1 MSFDDSVEYQIYPLG
16 MCGAP
21 LTNDGVVTPRIRKV
35 LGFIPHLRRLGV
47 TAVYFSPLFDAPTH
61 GYDTRDFRTL
71 DARLG
76 TNDDLRCVCDALHA
90 AGIRV
95 LFDGVFNHVGR
106 EFPPFRDLRE
116 KRWESRYRD
125 WFYPHFDGDTPYH
138 DGFRYDCWEGHY
150 ELPRLNLRN
159 PEVEQYLFEC
169 VRFWHD
175 TFGVD
180 GLRLDVA
187 YSLDR
192 EFLAHLKA
200 FTRTLSPDFPLIGE
214 VLFGDYGLIVREGL
228 LDSCTNYE
236 NYKSTYSAINS
247 RNLYELSY
255 SLNRQFGREPWCI
268 YRGRHLLTFL
278 DNHDVSRIATTLTDG
293 RNLPLAF
300 ALQMTTPGVPQIY
313 YGSEWGIPGAKADGD
328 PALRPAAEAPRW
340 EPLTDRIAAMIALRR
355 AAPVLRHGD
364 YHNLMEGNEFLLFE
378 RAFDGARAVVG
389 VNLADGEKV
398 LSHGAL
404 GCRARVFDLTAVDR
418 GDARKIGY
426 TADGTDAEMRGR
438 AMIDEAPVV
447 SLGDTLTVP
456 PHGVVL
462 ALVEP

>member
-1 MSFDDSVEYQIYPLG
+1 M
-16 MCGAP
+16 
-21 LTNDGVVTPRIRKV
+21 
-35 LGFIPHLRRLGV
+35 
-47 TAVYFSPLFDAPTH
+47 
-61 GYDTRDFRTL
+61 
-71 DARLG
+71 
-76 TNDDLRCVCDALHA
+76 
-90 AGIRV
+90 
-95 LFDGVFNHVGR
+95 
-106 EFPPFRDLRE
+106 
-116 KRWESRYRD
+116 
-125 WFYPHFDGDTPYH
+125 
-138 DGFRYDCWEGHY
+138 
-150 ELPRLNLRN
+150 
-159 PEVEQYLFEC
+159 EQYLFDC
-169 VRFWHD
+169 IRFWHD

-278 DNHDVSRIATTLTDG
+278 DNHDVSRIATTLADG

-313 YGSEWGIPGAKADGD
+313 YGSEWGSPGAKADGD

-364 YHNLMEGNEFLLFE
+364 YHNLIEGNEFLLFE

-389 VNLADGEKV
+389 VNLTDGEKV
-398 LSHGAL
+398 FSHGAL
-404 GCRARVFDLTAVDR
+404 GCRARVFDLTADR
-418 GDARKIGY
+418 GDARKTGDS
-426 TADGTDAEMRGR
+426 ADGTDAGTRGR
-438 AMIDEAPVV
+438 AMIDATPVT
-447 SLGDTLTVP
+447 SLGGTLTVP